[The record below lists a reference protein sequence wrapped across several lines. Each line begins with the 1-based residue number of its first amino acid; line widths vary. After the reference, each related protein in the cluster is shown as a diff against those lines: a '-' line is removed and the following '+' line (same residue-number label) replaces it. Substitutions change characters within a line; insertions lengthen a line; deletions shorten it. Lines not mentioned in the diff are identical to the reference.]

1 MPHDQGASDA
11 STTASAAF
19 RPGLFAGSRVLVV
32 GGTGGIGLA
41 IARAFAEL
49 GAEVTA
55 TGAASA
61 DVEAARETAPELRL
75 AALDVTDDAAV
86 GALVG
91 GFDTGLDVLVNCAGI
106 IRRGEEHRP
115 EAFARVVD
123 VNLNGTLRACAA
135 ARGAL
140 AKRGGSIV
148 NTASMLAFFGGG
160 HAPAYSASKGG
171 VVQLTKS
178 LAIAYAA
185 DGIRVNAVAPGWIRT
200 PLTAALQADAVRTA
214 QLMARTP
221 AGRWGEPEDVAG
233 AVLFLASPAA
243 AFVTGAILAV
253 DGGYLVA

>member
-1 MPHDQGASDA
+1 M
-11 STTASAAF
+11 TASPAAAAF
-19 RPGLFAGSRVLVV
+19 RSGLFAGGRVLVV

-41 IARAFAEL
+41 VARAFAAL

-55 TGAASA
+55 TGAAA
-61 DVEAARETAPELRL
+61 AEVEAARAAASGLRL
-75 AALDVTDDAAV
+75 AILDVTDDSAV
-86 GALVG
+86 GALAG
-91 GFDTGLDVLVNCAGI
+91 GFDDEKGLDVLVNCAGI
-106 IRRGEEHRP
+106 IRRGEEHEP
-115 EAFARVVD
+115 AAFARVVD

-140 AKRGGSIV
+140 ARRGGSIV
-148 NTASMLAFFGGG
+148 NTASMLSFFGGG

-178 LAIAYAA
+178 LAIAYAP

-200 PLTAALQADAVRTA
+200 PLTGALQADAARTA

-243 AFVTGAILAV
+243 AFVTGAVLAV